1 MAGGK
6 REGGRGRASSPRE
19 REREEEGEG
28 EGEETYCSGAAAA
41 ADVVSGAVPPAERV
55 LRADAA
61 VGFKLFKFV
70 LIERPENRG
79 RCQQQNG

>member
-1 MAGGK
+1 VAGGK
-6 REGGRGRASSPRE
+6 GEGGRGRASFPRE

-61 VGFKLFKFV
+61 VGLFKFA

>member
-6 REGGRGRASSPRE
+6 GEGASSPRE

-28 EGEETYCSGAAAA
+28 EGVETYCSGAAAA

-55 LRADAA
+55 PRADAA
-61 VGFKLFKFV
+61 VGLFKFA
-70 LIERPENRG
+70 LIEPENRG

>member
-41 ADVVSGAVPPAERV
+41 ADVVSGVVPPAERV
-55 LRADAA
+55 PRAA
-61 VGFKLFKFV
+61 VGLFKFV
-70 LIERPENRG
+70 LIEPENRG